1 MAGAPE
7 VKTEQLREFMDAL
20 ASSEPTPGGGASS
33 AVAGALGCAQAQMVA
48 AITAQNPRY
57 EPVREEMRAAWE
69 RLGGLRS
76 RFMRLAEEDA
86 EGYAQVA
93 RALKM
98 PRASEKEAAERSRV
112 LAKAL
117 EGACRAPFEMLASA
131 GEALEDLDWLSREGS
146 SLAKSDIICAAALL
160 EAAAN
165 GASATVLANTSWMGD
180 KELARRLEALEAH
193 ERELVRLYSS
203 EIGARVERELL
214 S

>member
-1 MAGAPE
+1 MA
-7 VKTEQLREFMDAL
+7 KTSKVRTERLEEFMDAL
-20 ASSEPTPGGGASS
+20 ASAEPTPGGGASS

-57 EPVREEMRAAWE
+57 EEVHADMRSTWE
-69 RLGGLRS
+69 HLGGLRV
-76 RFMRLAEEDA
+76 RFMGLAERDA
-86 EGYAQVA
+86 QGYAEVA

-98 PRASEKEAAERSRV
+98 PRGSEAERSERARV
-112 LAKAL
+112 LAGAL
-117 EGACRAPFEMLASA
+117 EEACRAPFEMLACA

-165 GASATVLANTSWMGD
+165 GASATVLANTSWMAD
-180 KELARRLEALEAH
+180 KDLARRLEALEAH
-193 ERELVRLYSS
+193 QRELVRLYSA

>member
-1 MAGAPE
+1 MAGASR
-7 VKTEQLREFMDAL
+7 VKTEQLEEFMDAL
-20 ASSEPTPGGGASS
+20 SSQEPTPGGGASS

-57 EPVREEMRAAWE
+57 EAVHARMRETWDH
-69 RLGGLRS
+69 LGGLRV
-76 RFMRLAEEDA
+76 RFMALAEQDA
-86 EGYAQVA
+86 QGYADVA

-98 PRASEKEAAERSRV
+98 PRGTGAERSTRARV
-112 LAKAL
+112 LASAL
-117 EGACRAPFEMLASA
+117 EEACRAPFEMLACA

-146 SLAKSDIICAAALL
+146 TLAKSDIICSAALL

-165 GASATVLANTSWMGD
+165 GASATVLANTSWMAD
-180 KELARRLEALEAH
+180 TELARRLEALEAH
-193 ERELVRLYSS
+193 QRELVRLYSA

>member
-1 MAGAPE
+1 MAE
-7 VKTEQLREFMDAL
+7 RSQVKAEQLKEFMDAL

-48 AITAQNPRY
+48 AITAKNPRY
-57 EPVREEMRAAWE
+57 EAVHGEMRERWE
-69 RLGGLRS
+69 HLGGLRV
-76 RFMRLAEEDA
+76 RFMNLAEEDA
-86 EGYAQVA
+86 RGYANVA

-98 PRASEKEAAERSRV
+98 PRESVTEKAERSKI
-112 LAKAL
+112 LAGAL
-117 EGACRAPFEMLASA
+117 EEACRAPFEMLACA

-165 GASATVLANTSWMGD
+165 GASATVLANTSWMAD
-180 KELARRLEALEAH
+180 TELARRLEALEAH
-193 ERELVRLYSS
+193 QRELVRLYSA